1 MYSESF
7 TISEFTSRLSKTTLS
22 SFEEVLELVNDYEVG
37 FPSLHLITRLS
48 VNNVQMKSTSFSL
61 MIVKTMH

>member
-22 SFEEVLELVNDYEVG
+22 SFEEVLELVNDYEVA
-37 FPSLHLITRLS
+37 FPSLHLSTRLS

-61 MIVKTMH
+61 MIVKTMR